1 MKPWLF
7 LLLATAFTA
16 QAHPMLQNAMWV
28 VFAPDR
34 VRVAVNV
41 SMKEIAVAQQM
52 KEAPDGSLDDAALD
66 AAAQKHGS
74 YVLSHLTLR
83 AQDRDLTGQV
93 EKVTPPVLFAGAP
106 EQTFFQY
113 ELAYALPAGVPP
125 ATVSFRHDMLR
136 EWPYAPGQSWD
147 VSYVMRLKRS
157 DLPDIGTGLL
167 RAQAVQD
174 FPTGWSAPGAEAT
187 VATAG
192 HGSSFTAYLQHG
204 IMHILTGWDH
214 LLFVTALVLATA
226 TFWEM
231 FKVIAAFTLAHT
243 ITLAVSVLTGFRLPD
258 LFVEPII
265 AGSIV
270 FVALE
275 NIIFP
280 QRSHGW
286 MRLAVAFGFGLVHG
300 LGFAGGLRDAMADLG
315 TSAIVVA
322 LLAFS
327 LGVEIGHQVVVLPTF
342 GLLRLGTWKF
352 DAPFRAAALRY
363 GSIAISLAGGYYL
376 FHALHGG

>member
-1 MKPWLF
+1 MKPWLI
-7 LLLATAFTA
+7 LLLATAFAA

-41 SMKEIAVAQQM
+41 SVKEIAVAQQM
-52 KEAPDGSLDDAALD
+52 KEAPDGSFDNEALD
-66 AAAQKHGS
+66 AAAKKHGD
-74 YVLSHLTLR
+74 YVMSHLALR
-83 AQDRDLTGQV
+83 AQDHDLTGHV
-93 EKVTPPVLFAGAP
+93 DHVTPPVLFAGAP

-113 ELAYALPAGVPP
+113 ELVYPLPEGAHPQ
-125 ATVSFRHDMLR
+125 TVSFRQDMLR

-147 VSYVMRLKRS
+147 VSYVLRLKRS
-157 DLPDIGTGLL
+157 DQSDVSTGLL
-167 RAQAVQD
+167 RAQATQD
-174 FPTGWSAPGAEAT
+174 FPTGWSDPGAEPRAAST
-187 VATAG
+187 NHA
-192 HGSSFTAYLQHG
+192 SSFAAYLQHG

-258 LFVEPII
+258 MFVEPVI

-275 NIIFP
+275 NIVWP
-280 QRSHGW
+280 QRTRGW
-286 MRLAVAFGFGLVHG
+286 LRLCVAFGFGLVHG

-315 TSAIVVA
+315 TSAVVVA

-352 DAPFRAAALRY
+352 EAPFRPAALRY
-363 GSIAISLAGGYYL
+363 GSIAISIAGCYY
-376 FHALHGG
+376 FVHAIRGA

>member
-1 MKPWLF
+1 MKFWLT
-7 LLLATAFTA
+7 LLLATTVAA

-41 SMKEIAVAQQM
+41 SVKEIAVAQQM
-52 KEAPDGSLDDAALD
+52 TEAPDGSFDSTALD
-66 AAAQKHGS
+66 AAAQKHAA
-74 YVLSHLTLR
+74 YVVNHLTLR
-83 AQDRDLTGQV
+83 VPEHDLAGRV
-93 EKVTPPVLFAGAP
+93 EKVTPPVLFASAP

-113 ELAYALPAGVPP
+113 ELTYPLPAGVPP
-125 ATVSFRHDMLR
+125 QTISFRHDMLH

-157 DLPDIGTGLL
+157 DQPDVSTGLL
-167 RAQAVQD
+167 RAQAAQE
-174 FPTGWSAPGAEAT
+174 FPTGWSEPGAQAS
-187 VATAG
+187 VASPK
-192 HGSSFTAYLQHG
+192 HSSSFGAYLQHG
-204 IMHILTGWDH
+204 VMHILTGWDH

-243 ITLAVSVLTGFRLPD
+243 ITLAVSVLTGFRLPEQ
-258 LFVEPII
+258 FVEPVI

-280 QRSHGW
+280 QRTHGW
-286 MRLAVAFGFGLVHG
+286 MRLGVAFGFGLVHG

-315 TSAIVVA
+315 TSAIVIA

-342 GLLRLGTWKF
+342 GLLHLGTWKF
-352 DAPFRAAALRY
+352 EAPFRAAALRY

-376 FHALHGG
+376 FHALHGA

>member
-1 MKPWLF
+1 MKPWLI
-7 LLLATAFTA
+7 LLFATAFAA

-41 SMKEIAVAQQM
+41 SIKEIAVAQQM

-66 AAAQKHGS
+66 AAAQKHAD
-74 YVLSHLTLR
+74 YVVSHLTLR
-83 AQDRDLTGQV
+83 TPDRNLAGHVD
-93 EKVTPPVLFAGAP
+93 KVTPPVLFAGAP

-113 ELAYALPAGVPP
+113 EIAYLLPAGEHPQK
-125 ATVSFRHDMLR
+125 VSFRQDMLR

-157 DLPDIGTGLL
+157 DLPDVSTGLL
-167 RAQAVQD
+167 RAQATQD
-174 FPTGWSAPGAEAT
+174 FPTGWSDPGAEPR
-187 VATAG
+187 TASVD
-192 HGSSFTAYLQHG
+192 HASSFTAYLQHG

-214 LLFVTALVLATA
+214 LLFVTALVLATM

-243 ITLAVSVLTGFRLPD
+243 LTLAVSVLTGFRLPD
-258 LFVEPII
+258 LFVEPVI

-280 QRSHGW
+280 QRTRGW

-315 TSAIVVA
+315 TGAIVIA

-327 LGVEIGHQVVVLPTF
+327 LGVEIGHQIVVLPTF

-352 DAPFRAAALRY
+352 EAPFRTAALRY

-376 FHALHGG
+376 FHALHGA